1 METDT
6 MNMEME
12 PARLLIIDDDDLTLT
27 ILRKMLESD
36 GYEVDVCSSGSEAL
50 AKLLHCSFDAMLCDM
65 WMTGMNGK
73 EFYLQLK
80 QGFPEYQR
88 RVIFITGDIASEA
101 TWEFIDERHLPYVI
115 KPISR
120 PLLRRKVREIVGV
133 RPAPQPNTVVK
144 PGWDGVN
151 RRRNRRVAINAA
163 ARVRRKKWEVAGP
176 DNASVVNASR
186 GGIYF
191 LSDRE
196 YRVGMEVLV
205 AYPFTGYEDV
215 EQDGYV
221 VRVEEKGDGKR
232 GVAIA
237 IGEEAVTAREAYAG
251 SEEDVRRHH
260 ILSAATHSASSA
272 PIPENTA
279 FASISPEDE
288 DLRRKTEEFEELRRT
303 HDSVLDQRDKLAA
316 EEAALKKKMEELE
329 AAKAAAN
336 QLAEN
341 LNNEMQSRNKE
352 FEEVAEVRHRAMH
365 DALTG
370 LWNRGAILD
379 TLKEQIVRA
388 EREGKAVGVLLGDLD
403 HFKSVNDTYG
413 HLAGDAVL
421 KEAATRISA
430 AVRDYDSVG
439 RYGGEEFLILLTSC
453 EDDTDMVK
461 QAERIRSKVCAE
473 PVKAPEADI
482 AITLSLGAASSAEYE
497 SVEDILRAAD
507 AALYRAK
514 RAGRNR
520 VELACTAEPTSA

>member
-1 METDT
+1 
-6 MNMEME
+6 MEME
-12 PARLLIIDDDDLTLT
+12 PARILIIDDDDLTLT

-65 WMTGMNGK
+65 WMAGMNGK
-73 EFYLQLK
+73 DFYLQLK

-120 PLLRRKVREIVGV
+120 PLLRRKVREIAGDRPV
-133 RPAPQPNTVVK
+133 REPDAAGK
-144 PGWDGVN
+144 SAWDGVN
-151 RRRNRRVAINAA
+151 RRGNRRVAINAA
-163 ARVRRKKWEVAGP
+163 VRVRRKKWEVAGP
-176 DNASVVNASR
+176 DTASVVNASR
-186 GGIYF
+186 GGIF
-191 LSDRE
+191 FVSDRE

-205 AYPFTGYEDV
+205 AYPYTGYDDV

-221 VRVEEKGDGKR
+221 VRVEEKGEGRR

-237 IGEEAVTAREAYAG
+237 IGEEATAAREAYAG

-260 ILSAATHSASSA
+260 ILTATALPVDSMAMAAASPLA
-272 PIPENTA
+272 NL
-279 FASISPEDE
+279 SPEDE
-288 DLRRKTEEFEELRRT
+288 EARRKAEEFEELRRT
-303 HDSVLDQRDKLAA
+303 HDTVLDQRDKLAA

-336 QLAEN
+336 QIVEN
-341 LNNEMQSRNKE
+341 LSKEMESRNKE
-352 FEEVAEVRHRAMH
+352 LADVAEVRHRATH

-379 TLKEQIVRA
+379 ALKDQLVRA

-403 HFKSVNDTYG
+403 HFKNVNDSHG

-421 KEAATRISA
+421 REASRRIGA
-430 AVRDYDSVG
+430 AVRSYDFVG

-461 QAERIRSKVCAE
+461 QAERVRSMVCAE
-473 PVKAPEADI
+473 SVRTPEAEI
-482 AITLSLGAASSAEYE
+482 AITLSLGAASSAEYQGI
-497 SVEDILRAAD
+497 EDILRAAD

-514 RAGRNR
+514 RSGRNR